1 MTSLGEVI
9 KNTITGILG
18 ETDETKQAR
27 EIEELAD
34 DLRKQRLNWEKRW
47 LIADRFAAGNHFEV
61 WRPATG
67 EIGKVVFP
75 KGMNVRP
82 VHLAVRTTEG
92 TMNNLISAD
101 PQWKIFPHGLVMIK
115 DEEAR
120 KQKIEYARK
129 ISVYFDNLWDDE
141 NARARA
147 MEMIWNGLKYCAGFL
162 EGYWENGKPKVR
174 SIEPFDIL
182 FDPTVK
188 DIRHS
193 SVVIKEVSVPL
204 DEVKENDLYN
214 ENKNELKPDGKLS
227 GSGFKESR
235 LAEKHGGSVGK
246 GKVLI
251 REAWIRNPKGG
262 WDTKH
267 TCQGKLIYLAYYNW
281 KRHPFVSWKLNPEPL
296 LQTSWFERLI
306 PLNREIDLT
315 LAQIE
320 MWVRSV
326 AVGRMMRKKGT
337 GIERIMGEHGE
348 IIDVDGVMDSI
359 QWLRSPEIGGTPF
372 NYLAELK
379 SLISEI
385 GAATASIGRVPRG
398 ARAGFKLVESLKV
411 SEMSSVQHAVRSLED
426 SLESLA
432 EVILILINAFGEI
445 PLEVQRK
452 NEIFDIVGKEYAD
465 GFSTSV
471 PVSDTD
477 FGVNV
482 EISSGLAFT
491 PEARQERAIELN
503 KAGLIDTRT
512 TLEYLQIGGDIDE
525 IAKRALEEYTKKEQA
540 KAAAKTSPEI
550 PPEALE
556 RLEEAVLPLE

>member
-1 MTSLGEVI
+1 MFGAIFKT
-9 KNTITGILG
+9 ILG
-18 ETDETKQAR
+18 ETDETKQAMA
-27 EIEELAD
+27 IEELAR
-34 DLRKQRLNWEKRW
+34 DLRSQRLNWEKRW
-47 LIADRFAAGNHFEV
+47 LISDRFAAGNHFEV

-101 PQWKIFPHGLVMIK
+101 PQWKVFPHGLAGIE

-120 KQKIEYARK
+120 KQKVEYARL
-129 ISVYFDNLWDDE
+129 VGTYFDNLWDDE
-141 NARARA
+141 NVRGKV
-147 MEMIWNGLKYCAGFL
+147 MEMVWNGLKYCFGVL
-162 EGYWENGKPKVR
+162 EGYWENGKPRVR

-193 SVVIKEVSVPL
+193 SIVIKEVSVPL
-204 DEVKENDLYN
+204 DEVKANGLYN
-214 ENKNELKPDGKLS
+214 ENKNDLKADGKLS
-227 GSGFKESR
+227 GSDFKESR
-235 LAEKHGGSVGK
+235 LAEKHGKSVGK
-246 GKVLI
+246 DKALI
-251 REAWIRNPKGG
+251 REAWIRNPEGG

-267 TCQGKLIYLAYYNW
+267 TAQGKLLYENHYNW
-281 KRHPFVSWKLNPEPL
+281 ARSPFASWKVNPEAL

-306 PLNREIDLT
+306 PLNREIDIT
-315 LAQIE
+315 MAQIE

-348 IIDVDGVMDSI
+348 IIDVDGMMDSI

-385 GAATASIGRVPRG
+385 GASTASVGRIPRG
-398 ARAGFKLVESLKV
+398 VRTGYKLVESLKA
-411 SEMSSVQHAVRSLED
+411 SEQSSIQHAVRSLED

-432 EVILILINAFGEI
+432 GVILILINAFGEM

-452 NEIFDIVGKEYAD
+452 GSIFEIIGKNFAES
-465 GFSTSV
+465 FKKSV

-503 KAGLIDTRT
+503 QAGLIDTRT
-512 TLEYLQIGGDIDE
+512 TLEYLQIGGDVDE

-540 KAAAKTSPEI
+540 KAAAKASPEI